1 MYGNKVGRKIQD
13 RKYANDRIYTPE
25 KVAKMMINMCEIE
38 KDDKVLDP
46 SRGGGVFY
54 NNLPECNKDWC
65 EIDEGID
72 FFDYD
77 KEVDIVLGNPPYS
90 LWSKWLN
97 KTTEL
102 NPKKICYIFNV
113 ANFTPKRI
121 ENLKNAGYGVKI
133 IKLMKI
139 DWWYS
144 FSLLILFE
152 KGYNSDNIHFKS
164 IRQTVMCENCGK
176 SRCGRGFKGKSFNK
190 CPLA

>member
-1 MYGNKVGRKIQD
+1 MYGGLIGRGIKS

-54 NNLPECNKDWC
+54 NNFPECDKDWC

-90 LWSKWLN
+90 LWTKWIR
-97 KTTEL
+97 KTIEL
-102 NPKKICYIFNV
+102 NPKKICYIFNIG
-113 ANFTPKRI
+113 NLTPYRI
-121 ENLKNAGYGVKI
+121 DELKKAGYG
-133 IKLMKI
+133 IKKLIFIKI
-139 DWWYS
+139 DWWFSVS
-144 FSLLILFE
+144 FLVLFE
-152 KGYNSDNIHFKS
+152 KDYKSENIIN
-164 IRQTVMCENCGK
+164 IRPLVMCEKCGK
-176 SRCGRGFKGKSFNK
+176 RCDRGRKGKSYNK
-190 CPLA
+190 CSLE